1 MTATRHPPADGKAAP
16 VGYFELSTDHL
27 PPKQRLEFWYE
38 STGRRM
44 DCRRGGDPSKEVK
57 ARVRG
62 LVRND
67 VEFLD
72 YTSESFLMTR
82 DRAMC
87 GRDGR
92 DEVSIG
98 LVMSHKTGA
107 IQNDNELSLQQGE
120 LYVIDFG
127 RPVSSVIPN
136 HHELAVALPR
146 RVVAQAMGRDLDT
159 LGGQR
164 LSTSGIGGLLAS
176 NMQALAREARFL
188 TPTQQ
193 QIALQAIADLALATL
208 QASALGRNSDLAPHT
223 TGLYAAAC
231 QMIRQHCTDFSFD
244 VDRLATMMCCSRAS
258 LYRMFRDQ
266 NRSVA
271 AEIWDA
277 RLQCAHNML
286 MSKRYSKLTI
296 AEIALRAG
304 FLDQSTFSKM
314 FKQRYGMSP
323 RDLR

>member
-1 MTATRHPPADGKAAP
+1 MTATRHPPADVKATP
-16 VGYFELSTDHL
+16 VGYFELSTEHL
-27 PPKQRLEFWYE
+27 PPKQRLAFWYE

-57 ARVRG
+57 ARVHG

-98 LVMSHKTGA
+98 LVMSPKTGA
-107 IQNDNELSLQQGE
+107 IQNDNELSLQRGE

-136 HHELAVALPR
+136 HHELAVTLPR
-146 RVVAQAMGRDLDT
+146 RMVMQVMGSDLDK

-176 NMQALAREARFL
+176 HMQALAREARFL
-188 TPTQQ
+188 TPAQQ
-193 QIALQAIADLALATL
+193 QVALQVTADLALATL
-208 QASALGRNSDLAPHT
+208 QASALSRNSNMAPYT

-231 QMIRQHCTDFSFD
+231 QTIRQHCTDFSFD
-244 VDRLATMMCCSRAS
+244 VDRLATMMGCSRAS

-286 MSKRYSKLTI
+286 KSQRCNKLTI
-296 AEIALRAG
+296 SEIARRAG

-314 FKQRYGMSP
+314 FKKRYGLSP